1 MALSDNAIGRW
12 PTTASARAWVGR
24 SSLLSSIRHTWGE
37 PSGTSGGRWKIIP
50 LFFLCVS
57 ELGLVH
63 PFIKEISHETR
74 DSINRGSGEL
84 MDRTA
89 TIGTLVIH
97 YCKGWNRHHGSTYFC
112 CLFSLILLYH
122 LSIFPKKHLSF
133 KIWFKKR
140 FWWGWTVDLPKQ
152 PQELI
157 PFPNGVIWIVRFLYC
172 LVAMLLA
179 GQTVHF
185 QINAKYTSH
194 IPLYG

>member
-37 PSGTSGGRWKIIP
+37 PSGTSGGMEDHP
-50 LFFLCVS
+50 TVFFVRFGT
-57 ELGLVH
+57 GLSSSIYKGDK
-63 PFIKEISHETR
+63 PRNR

-185 QINAKYTSH
+185 QINAKYASH